1 MEYGKRKIMESWRL
15 KMRYQLNQE
24 QQDLE
29 SAFILDASIE
39 DIKTNKEAKK
49 LYKYISKRK
58 KYIKLIEFL
67 IKKECL

>member
-1 MEYGKRKIMESWRL
+1 MQ
-15 KMRYQLNQE
+15 YQLSQE

-39 DIKTNKEAKK
+39 DIKTNKEAKR
-49 LYKYISKRK
+49 LYKYISKRR
-58 KYIKLIEFL
+58 KYVKLIEFL